1 MDTWVIWNISKNKKH
16 LTDVTNASRTFM
28 MNLKTLKWDNE
39 ILNKFNVKVTLP
51 QILHSSADYDW
62 VSEEYL
68 KNSEIYAV

>member
-1 MDTWVIWNISKNKKH
+1 
-16 LTDVTNASRTFM
+16 M